1 MSEEDF
7 KFGLKVQMCRTHGE
21 ENLITTHTKILI
33 HKSITRKDEII
44 NAVQEL
50 LAYLQWHRNYES
62 EGTIPGSEV
71 LVINHV

>member
-1 MSEEDF
+1 MILNLVKTPD
-7 KFGLKVQMCRTHGE
+7 VQNSGG

-50 LAYLQWHRNYES
+50 LGYLQWHRNYES